1 MGDISIYDQIYN
13 FCKVNNSGTSLENPS
28 NELPPRVNFIIYLL
42 NKLDIKYT
50 VDRFKIEYSFFRKL
64 TYGYNIIMKG
74 NSDKMLI
81 AHHDIANPSVD
92 NANDNSA
99 SVINAIALKKMMP
112 NVNVVL
118 TDCEEV
124 GGLGAKRLAELI
136 NMNYFGSIKWVL
148 NMELTGKG
156 GKYFF
161 IGINDGYLQS
171 YIKSLFKDR
180 QSMRTPFNDS
190 YLQSYIKSLFK
201 DCQSMRTPFNDSHVL
216 NRYNIASVVINTLP
230 IIEGDKIGFIKY
242 GDVYLDTSIIS
253 HCHSSRDSL
262 DNISPEDMKEF
273 VESVLVKIFS

>member
-1 MGDISIYDQIYN
+1 MRDLGIYNQIYN
-13 FCKVNNSGTSLENPS
+13 FCKVNNSGTSLKNPS

-50 VDRFKIEYSFFRKL
+50 VDKFKIEYSFFRKS

-161 IGINDGYLQS
+161 IGIDDG
-171 YIKSLFKDR
+171 
-180 QSMRTPFNDS
+180 

-216 NRYNIASVVINTLP
+216 NRYNIDSVVINTLP
-230 IIEGDKIGFIKY
+230 IIEGDKLGFIKY